1 MDRIAKMLMIAGLVL
16 MLCAPAVALAQNDVP
31 GKPVP
36 CCQRP
41 VIDGMW
47 EPAWD
52 MAHWEDI
59 TLEGNTNHALQD
71 EELPAYGVDLALM
84 HDEGHLY
91 ALAASYWDLS
101 QIKAMED
108 YVLGQVFCMGF
119 EDDAPAWQW
128 NATVPWMGSDEGW
141 LCFFGVAPYP
151 HADDASA
158 QVWIEGESLALY
170 LGRIGNNYP
179 VEFPEDF
186 EDCFGGYAVDFEG
199 VPVGSLIH
207 LEGVDHAFGVVHP
220 EIDAAQSDDEYFAW
234 IHEVGIDLSKSPL
247 NLNPG
252 QVYRGWFGVFGVDP
266 FDPWVMK
273 IIDGGALTQGDIMA
287 MAEDVT
293 VAFNGGDMVG
303 LWPGGR
309 GMVGD
314 EDAFLECCL
323 GGRPPLIEDET
334 CNWCLPCFGTVE
346 LVPCE
351 VEFVTEFVPEPG
363 TLLLLGSGLM
373 GLGGYAG
380 LRLRKR

>member
-1 MDRIAKMLMIAGLVL
+1 MDRIAKTLMTAGLVL
-16 MLCAPAVALAQNDVP
+16 MLCAPAVALAQGDVP
-31 GKPVP
+31 VKPVP
-36 CCQRP
+36 CCNKP

-52 MAHWEDI
+52 SAHWEDI
-59 TLEGNTNHALQD
+59 TLGGLGNFGPQD

-101 QIKAMED
+101 QMSAMED
-108 YVLGQVFCMGF
+108 YVLGQVFCLGF

-128 NATVPWMGSDEGW
+128 NATVPGVWSDEGW

-151 HADDASA
+151 HSLPSP
-158 QVWIEGESLALY
+158 QESIEGESLALY
-170 LGRIGNNYP
+170 LGRVGGEQDDWP
-179 VEFPEDF
+179 DDPTA
-186 EDCFGGYAVDFEG
+186 CFGELAVDFAG
-199 VPVGSLIH
+199 DPVSPIQH
-207 LEGVDHAFGVVHP
+207 LEGVEHAFGVEHP
-220 EIDAAQSDDEYFAW
+220 EIDAAQNDEEYFAW
-234 IHEVGIDLSKSPL
+234 IHEVAIDLRNSPL

-252 QVYRGWFGVFGVDP
+252 QVYRGWFGLFGVDP
-266 FDPWVMK
+266 FDPWVIKMT
-273 IIDGGALTQGDIMA
+273 DGDPLTQADIMA
-287 MAEDVT
+287 LAEHVT

-323 GGRPPLIEDET
+323 GGRQPLIKDGT
-334 CNWCLPCFGTVE
+334 CNWCLPCFGEVE

-351 VEFVTEFVPEPG
+351 VEFVPEPG

-373 GLGGYAG
+373 ALGGYAS